1 MIKRFVIAFV
11 CVLSVVIPS
20 AGFEIPKPTAT
31 IKNFD
36 IASITLRDITFL
48 FNVTVK
54 NPYPIALKLQGVKL
68 KFSVEGKQFFETET
82 SKGFSVKAKGSADN
96 IFTVNLKY
104 SDIIAIL
111 KDYSQKEYL
120 NTVIDTEIIIP
131 MPKEIQT
138 PMIPKSFSFKYS
150 LSKKIPALKPN
161 VSIANFSIAQPTLS
175 EVASA
180 LRKSGKQNV
189 DADKTLGMFSDII
202 SGKKPEKVID
212 PASIDLKLKVN
223 FDIELNNDSKAKLS
237 FSSLN
242 YDFSINA
249 SRLVNGDTT
258 KIGNKGDKQVLTVTN
273 EFSTRS
279 LAGPVLEALKNR
291 QGAFLVKGN
300 TFIKLPDEIKKEP
313 VKLTFNEGGNFDI
326 K

>member
-1 MIKRFVIAFV
+1 MIKRIMATLAIIFSVI
-11 CVLSVVIPS
+11 IPS
-20 AGFEIPKPTAT
+20 MSFDIPKPTAT

-82 SKGFSVKAKGSADN
+82 SKGFSVKAKGEADN

-104 SDIIAIL
+104 ADIIAIL

-120 NTVIDTEIIIP
+120 GTVIDTEIVIP
-131 MPKEIQT
+131 VPQAVQT
-138 PMIPKSFSFKYS
+138 PVLPKSFSFRYS

-161 VSIANFSIAQPTLS
+161 VSVANFSIVQPTLA

-180 LRKSGKQNV
+180 LKKSGKQNI
-189 DADKTLGMFSDII
+189 DANKALGMFTDII
-202 SGKKPEKVID
+202 SGKKPTNVID

-223 FDIELNNDSKAKLS
+223 FDIELKNDSKAKLS

-242 YDFSINA
+242 YDFAINA
-249 SRLVNGDTT
+249 SQLVKGDTT
-258 KIGNKGDKQVLTVTN
+258 KIGNKGDKQVLTVSN

-279 LAGPVLEALKNR
+279 LAGPVLDALKNR
-291 QGAFLVKGN
+291 RGAFLVKGN

-313 VKLTFNEGGNFDI
+313 VKLSFSEGGNFDI